1 MIDIQQNIFLLMNM
15 YIIKQSLD
23 RINKEYQL
31 LRIPHFDVAGFNV
44 FVCLQ

>member
-1 MIDIQQNIFLLMNM
+1 MNM

-31 LRIPHFDVAGFNV
+31 LRIQHVDVAGFNV

>member
-1 MIDIQQNIFLLMNM
+1 MNM

-31 LRIPHFDVAGFNV
+31 LRIQYFDVAGLNV